1 MGRRRGILIPS
12 RTRRYAPMKN
22 DKQTKGKQGK
32 DLRGSAPIAGQ
43 NRTDT
48 KTNAQNPMAD
58 PLEARMKRE
67 GHDM

>member
-1 MGRRRGILIPS
+1 
-12 RTRRYAPMKN
+12 MKN

-48 KTNAQNPMAD
+48 KTNAQNPMAA
-58 PLEARMKRE
+58 PLEARLKRE